1 MILFYCLFLF
11 LIVQRFVELGIARRN
26 GRWILDQ
33 GGMEIGENHY
43 PLLVFLHLSFFLSLW
58 VEAAQ
63 RGYSLIPAWPLLLG
77 ILLLTQALRY
87 WAISSL
93 GPFWNTRI
101 FILPGATP
109 VLKGPYRF
117 FRHPNYVAVILELAL
132 TPLLFHCYI
141 TSVLFTLLNGFMLNY
156 RIRIE
161 EAALYQYT
169 TYKKEMAHTSRF
181 LPIFHEKE

>member
-1 MILFYCLFLF
+1 MILFYSVFLF
-11 LIVQRFVELGIARRN
+11 LVVQRMVELAIARRN
-26 GRWILDQ
+26 GKWILNH
-33 GGMEIGENHY
+33 GGMEIGEKHY
-43 PLLVFLHLSFFLSLW
+43 PLMVLLHIAFFLSLW

-63 RGYSLIPAWPLLLG
+63 RGYSLISSWPLLLS
-77 ILLLTQALRY
+77 ILVLTQALRY

-109 VLKGPYRF
+109 ILKGPYRF
-117 FRHPNYVAVILELAL
+117 FRHPNYVAVILEVGLL
-132 TPLLFHCYI
+132 PLLFHGYI
-141 TSVLFTLLNGFMLNY
+141 TSLLFSLLNGFMLIY

-161 EAALYQYT
+161 EAALGQFT
-169 TYKKEMAHTSRF
+169 TYEKEMAHRSRF

>member
-1 MILFYCLFLF
+1 MILFYSLFVF
-11 LIVQRFVELGIARRN
+11 LIVQRFVELAIARRN
-26 GRWILDQ
+26 GNWMLSQ
-33 GGMEIGENHY
+33 GGVEIGGKHY
-43 PLLVFLHLSFFLSLW
+43 PFMVFLHLAFFLSLW

-63 RGYSLIPAWPLLLG
+63 REYALIPVWPFLLTLV
-77 ILLLTQALRY
+77 LLTQALRY

-132 TPLLFHCYI
+132 IPLLFHGYF
-141 TSVLFTLLNGFMLNY
+141 TSLIFTLLNGLMLNY

-161 EAALYQYT
+161 EDALCKYT
-169 TYKKEMAHTSRF
+169 TYGKEMAHKSRF
-181 LPIFHEKE
+181 LPIFNEKE